1 MRWIREIQRSRAKQE
16 EKFQKLETEHEK
28 LQEDYDNMAVT
39 RSEIYWLKFW
49 FLCFILLLTVLI
61 LYFFTLSSG
70 LVEGTTWSNGKIT

>member
-16 EKFQKLETEHEK
+16 EKYQKLETEHEK
-28 LQEDYDNMAVT
+28 LQKDYENMAVT
-39 RSEIYWLKFW
+39 RSEVYRLKIW

-70 LVEGTTWSNGKIT
+70 LVEGATWSNGKIT

>member
-39 RSEIYWLKFW
+39 RSEIFWLKVW